1 MEQEHRPWTPATA
14 YFITMPTFRGAQL
27 FKGEQAMELWL
38 SSLRQ
43 AREENPFELEGQ
55 VILPDHL
62 HLLIRVPHST
72 ADVAARIDRARAL
85 FANAAAASTAESGDQ
100 QISPTQVW
108 KRNYLEHMVADQT
121 EFDTLLDYIHYNPV
135 EHGLAESPR
144 DWPYSTFMPCVEKG
158 RYLQEWGTPMYGMA
172 PDFSAIKDFVGE

>member
-1 MEQEHRPWTPATA
+1 
-14 YFITMPTFRGAQL
+14 MPTFRGAPL
-27 FKGEQAMELWL
+27 FKGEKAMELWL

-43 AREENPFELEGQ
+43 AKQEHPFELEGQ

-62 HLLIRVPHST
+62 HLLVRVPQST
-72 ADVAARIDRARAL
+72 SDVTVRIDRARAL
-85 FANAAAASTAESGDQ
+85 FANAAAASTENSGGQKIGPAE
-100 QISPTQVW
+100 IW

-121 EFDTLLDYIHYNPV
+121 EFDTFLDYIHYNPV
-135 EHGLAESPR
+135 EHGYAESPR

-158 RYLQEWGTPMYGMA
+158 RYLFEWGTPMYGMA